1 MDKFKR
7 RKYMIKNLALWG
19 YGYHGKD
26 VESAIL
32 GSHSDKFRITAIFD
46 ARFEE
51 LDPITPGHEILD
63 PARILEYYQEGL
75 FDAVMITVYDKD
87 QKARIAIRLDDM
99 GIPVEDNDEAL
110 SNDHLFRDADCFP
123 QGQVDFSWQE
133 REGYSFNVLRD
144 MRMAFFRNSDFVF
157 IFDRDGYILSS
168 GWLSDHFRGE
178 PYLKMYTPP
187 KTEETIYMPGEWC
200 FLGKIWTANYW
211 HFTYECMD
219 QMWLLEKSGYTGRYI
234 LAKRKFSQELTAL
247 LGVDPERIS
256 WREDFDHEAVY
267 QFETLVCTELLHND
281 RRRSA
286 PVLLE
291 MAGDILSRIQT
302 GERRYPRRIFVKRI
316 GSRRLMLDKRSESL
330 LEDLGFETIVPEELP
345 VTEQIVYFHNAD
357 IVLSPHGANST
368 NSLYMRPG
376 TVFIETF
383 PYNFVNPSCLETSY
397 CGKLHYLQVIEPH
410 GAAGGSRDPYRDYSI
425 YPHLLE
431 LVIRDA
437 IQLAE

>member
-1 MDKFKR
+1 MV
-7 RKYMIKNLALWG
+7 KNIALWG

-26 VESAIL
+26 VEYAIL
-32 GSHSDKFRITAIFD
+32 TSHTDKYRITAIFD

-51 LDPITPGHEILD
+51 LNPIMPEHNILD
-63 PARILEYYQEGL
+63 PSKIEYYYKKGL
-75 FDAVMITVYDKD
+75 FDAVKITVYNRK
-87 QKARIAIRLDDM
+87 QKERIAIRLNAM
-99 GIPVEDNDEAL
+99 GIPVDDDDEVL
-110 SNDHLFRDADCFP
+110 SNSSLFRDADYFH
-123 QGQVDFSWQE
+123 QGQADFTWQE

-144 MRMAFFRNSDFVF
+144 MRMSFVHNKDFAF

-178 PYLKMYTPP
+178 PYLRMYTPP
-187 KTEETIYMPGEWC
+187 KTEETVYMPGEWC
-200 FLGKIWTANYW
+200 FLAKVWTHNYW

-219 QMWLLEKSGYTGRYI
+219 QIWLLEKSGYTGRYI
-234 LAKRKFSQELTAL
+234 LAKQKFSQELIAL

-267 QFETLVCTELLHND
+267 QFETLVCTELLQDD
-281 RRRSA
+281 RRKSA

-291 MAGDILSRIQT
+291 MAGDILSRIQP

-345 VTEQIVYFHNAD
+345 VTEQILYFHNAD

-383 PYNFVNPSCLETSY
+383 PYNFVNACCFETSY
-397 CGKLHYLQVIEPH
+397 YGGLKYLQIIEPH
-410 GAAGGSRDPYRDYSI
+410 GVAGGSEDMYRDYSI
-425 YPHLLE
+425 DPHLLE
-431 LVIRDA
+431 MIIRNA
-437 IQLAE
+437 IQLTDKPVSTIGF